1 MERIKFFKTQNDFR
15 NWLGK
20 NHNKS
25 NELWIGY
32 YKKNSGKPSID
43 WPQSVDEALCFG
55 WIDGLRKS
63 IDGESYKIRFTPRKP
78 GSIWSAVNLKRA
90 KELIELGLMHPAGF
104 EVFNKK
110 DEKKINRYS
119 FERENVKLD
128 KEYEKMFKSNKKA
141 WEFFKSMVPS
151 YKKPVLWWVMSAK
164 QEETRLKRLNI
175 LIECSEEGEK
185 IPQMKWADKS
195 KNKNK

>member
-1 MERIKFFKTQNDFR
+1 MEKIKFFKTQNDFR
-15 NWLGK
+15 KWLEK

-25 NELWIGY
+25 DELWVGY
-32 YKKNSGKPSID
+32 YKKSSGKASID

-63 IDGESYKIRFTPRKP
+63 IDEVSYKIRFTPRKP

-90 KELIELGLMHPAGF
+90 NELIELDLMQPAGIKA
-104 EVFNKK
+104 FNKK

-128 KEYEKMFKSNKKA
+128 KEYEKKFISNKKA
-141 WEFFKSMVPS
+141 WDFFQSMVPS
-151 YKKPVLWWVMSAK
+151 YIKPATWWVMSAK
-164 QEETRLKRLNI
+164 QEETRIKRLNI
-175 LIECSEEGEK
+175 LIECSEAGEK
-185 IPQMKWADKS
+185 IPQMRWADKS
-195 KNKNK
+195 KKSK

>member
-1 MERIKFFKTQNDFR
+1 MDKIKFFKTQKDFR
-15 NWLGK
+15 KWLEK

-25 NELWIGY
+25 RELWVGY
-32 YKKNSGKPSID
+32 YKKSSGRPSVD

-78 GSIWSAVNLKRA
+78 GSIWSTVNLKRA
-90 KELIELGLMHPAGF
+90 KELINLGIMQPAGL
-104 EVFNKK
+104 EAFNKK

-128 KEYEKMFKSNKKA
+128 NEYEKKFKLNKKA
-141 WEFFKSMVPS
+141 WEFFQSMAPS
-151 YKKPVLWWVMSAK
+151 YKKPTVWWVISAK
-164 QEETRLKRLNI
+164 QEETRLKRLSI
-175 LIECSEEGEK
+175 LIECSESGEK
-185 IPQMKWADKS
+185 IPQMKWGDKS
-195 KNKNK
+195 KKLK